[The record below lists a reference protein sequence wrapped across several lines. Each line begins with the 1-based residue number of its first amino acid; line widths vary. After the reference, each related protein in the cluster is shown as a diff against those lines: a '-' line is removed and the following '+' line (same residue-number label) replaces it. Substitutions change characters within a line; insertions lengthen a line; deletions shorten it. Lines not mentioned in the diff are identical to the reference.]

1 MFINICIKKV
11 ILTQTLISTN
21 ISTIDIS
28 YNILVFYFAYIQK
41 GLVRKYGYDDEGKE
55 VTCDFVWEGD
65 VVNSYESYVLGTPSR
80 LKVEA
85 VTDCVLYRFNRD
97 MREKFIMASSNEEI
111 AKLMDM
117 IESIYLHKL
126 RREISYSR
134 CNELERFKLLID
146 NNPRLLVKTQRNHIA
161 SYIGVTQ
168 QTINRWLREIPK
180 PREAPLAQTSI

>member
-1 MFINICIKKV
+1 MIDI
-11 ILTQTLISTN
+11 TLIEKYAEPLNVKRKGAITN
-21 ISTIDIS
+21 IGCRER
-28 YNILVFYFAYIQK
+28 YLYYIQK

-117 IESIYLHKL
+117 IEST
-126 RREISYSR
+126 
-134 CNELERFKLLID
+134 C
-146 NNPRLLVKTQRNHIA
+146 
-161 SYIGVTQ
+161 
-168 QTINRWLREIPK
+168 IN
-180 PREAPLAQTSI
+180 